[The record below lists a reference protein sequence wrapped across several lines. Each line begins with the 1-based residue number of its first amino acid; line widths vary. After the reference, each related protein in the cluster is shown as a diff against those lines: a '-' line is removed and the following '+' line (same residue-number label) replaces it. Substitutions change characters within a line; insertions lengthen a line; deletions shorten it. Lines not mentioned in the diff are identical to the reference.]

1 MLLSSEEQGP
11 LQTHLRSIIGDDGD
25 NNDHDDD
32 DDDEDD
38 VAMTM
43 AMMIRQANHNW
54 SYANVCSPSSRE
66 HTARRKSV
74 VVGNK
79 DNNDD
84 ADNDIG
90 VDYDLQNSCEN
101 NDNRD
106 NSGSSA
112 DFIIENFNF
121 IHKTSKLLM
130 TETMKPNL
138 GIFPFK
144 NIE

>member
-11 LQTHLRSIIGDDGD
+11 LQTHLRSIIGGDDD
-25 NNDHDDD
+25 NNDRDDD

-38 VAMTM
+38 FVMMM
-43 AMMIRQANHNW
+43 AMMIRQASHNW
-54 SYANVCSPSSRE
+54 PYANVCSPSSRE
-66 HTARRKSV
+66 HTARRKSA

-90 VDYDLQNSCEN
+90 VDYDYQNSCEN

-130 TETMKPNL
+130 TAVILN
-138 GIFPFK
+138 
-144 NIE
+144 NY

>member
-11 LQTHLRSIIGDDGD
+11 LQTHLRSIIGGDDD
-25 NNDHDDD
+25 NNDRDE
-32 DDDEDD
+32 DDDEEYD
-38 VAMTM
+38 VAVTM

-54 SYANVCSPSSRE
+54 PYANVCSPSSRE
-66 HTARRKSV
+66 HTARRKSA

-90 VDYDLQNSCEN
+90 VDYDYQNSCEN
-101 NDNRD
+101 NDNRG

-112 DFIIENFNF
+112 DFIIVNFNF
-121 IHKTSKLLM
+121 IHKTSKLFMIAVIL
-130 TETMKPNL
+130 N
-138 GIFPFK
+138 
-144 NIE
+144 NY